1 MIEKVDINIENGLS
15 SNEVTERIKEGRVNR
30 LNKKKFKII

>member
-15 SNEVTERIKEGRVNR
+15 CHEVNERIKEGRVNR